1 MSKKSVIQR
10 ELKREKEVKKYGE
23 KRSKLQAIIKD
34 SLLDDDVRWDA
45 SMKLQKLPRNSSPVR
60 LRNRCTMTGRPRANL
75 RKFGMS
81 RGMLRLYAMFGQV
94 PGLRKSSW

>member
-1 MSKKSVIQR
+1 MSKKSIIQR
-10 ELKREKEVKKYGE
+10 EIKREKAVKKYDQ

-34 SLLDDDVRWDA
+34 SSLDDEVRWDA

-60 LRNRCTMTGRPRANL
+60 LRNRCALTGRPRANL
-75 RKFGMS
+75 RKFGIS
-81 RGMLRLYAMFGQV
+81 RSMLRIYAMFGQV